1 MKRTK
6 FEALSKFK
14 NCLSFQQVSVF
25 TFLSLLAL
33 SYNLSAKQNLV
44 ERRPAAIEE
53 EVLTVPL
60 EQDGAVSNYFA
71 EDDAGI
77 MKGMKD
83 AINDWEKTEEF
94 AEIWDLQSTGLYK
107 TPTLT
112 QKRKHVGNRMLKY
125 ADKRFSGE
133 MKKADEG
140 STLHKISRVEK
151 QLRPNAS
158 VAVSKF
164 ISLKFKARVLQGKAT
179 IEVKNPWVECSAT
192 VGANGKA
199 KLVTRKDF
207 AQLGFATGVDYTVNS
222 SEWIAYADQQVT
234 QNIKARFSSTQ
245 ESGEGFM
252 SNDADTRVEMTA
264 SFPFNL

>member
-1 MKRTK
+1 MKSTK
-6 FEALSKFK
+6 IKALSKFK
-14 NCLSFQQVSVF
+14 NCLSFQHVSVF
-25 TFLSLLAL
+25 TVFSLLAL

-60 EQDGAVSNYFA
+60 EQDASVTNYFA

-83 AINDWEKTEEF
+83 SLDSWEKTEEF
-94 AEIWDLQSTGLYK
+94 ADVWDLQSTGLYT
-107 TPTLT
+107 TPSTS
-112 QKRKHVGNRMLKY
+112 QKRKYISNRMLKY

-140 STLHKISRVEK
+140 SALHKIGRVEK

-179 IEVKNPWVECSAT
+179 VELKNPWIECSAT

-207 AQLGFATGVDYTVNS
+207 AQLGFATGVDYTVNN

-234 QNIKARFSSTQ
+234 QNIKARVSSTQ
-245 ESGEGFM
+245 EGGEEFM
-252 SNDADTRVEMTA
+252 SNNADARVEMTA

>member
-1 MKRTK
+1 MKSTK
-6 FEALSKFK
+6 IKTLSKFK

-25 TFLSLLAL
+25 TVLSLLAL

-60 EQDGAVSNYFA
+60 EESETSYFV

-83 AINDWEKTEEF
+83 SLESWEKIEEY
-94 AEIWDLQSTGLYK
+94 ADVWDLQSTGLYT
-107 TPTLT
+107 TPTT
-112 QKRKHVGNRMLKY
+112 SQKRKYIGNRMLKY

-140 STLHKISRVEK
+140 SALHKISRVEK

-164 ISLKFKARVLQGKAT
+164 VSLKFKARVLQGKAT
-179 IEVKNPWVECSAT
+179 VEVRNPWVECSAT

-234 QNIKARFSSTQ
+234 QNIKARVSSTQ

-252 SNDADTRVEMTA
+252 SNDADARVEMTA